1 MDGAL
6 CGAVV
11 QNLAQGCL
19 CDSPL
24 VTLSSSKAVLS
35 QKGKQFFFL
44 VNPKALT
51 RKTLQPKVPW
61 EECLYFNTTSHHKH
75 IKLLNISSRVVSLF
89 TIDKVFSL

>member
-1 MDGAL
+1 MVL
-6 CGAVV
+6 YAVV

-24 VTLSSSKAVLS
+24 VTLSSGKAVLS

-75 IKLLNISSRVVSLF
+75 IKLLNIAK
-89 TIDKVFSL
+89 IDITLGI